1 MKKNNKETTNLKISE
16 VNSNSSSVK
25 DPKETISQDLDKQA
39 ESNKVIKEEDIDDK
53 TKIDEVNFTSDSYAP
68 DEINS
73 YDNASMVINNLISC
87 EHYPKTPEDKE
98 NLIPFLNKISF
109 AIKRNEIYGISADNK
124 FALNILIEIL
134 GNMRSYYKGFVKL
147 TNLGTSTIK
156 RAINEKIF
164 YVDSHKMVY
173 EDMTLIEQL
182 MLIAVMQNKDKNV
195 NYADLERSILDM
207 IMKCSMED
215 LVAIKIKHLS
225 NSTKMVIAIL
235 VACMSYSEKIIINA
249 IDYEFAQADCERLS
263 HIFDYF
269 HIKKTIVFASM
280 QSKLIGM
287 CANHVI
293 FINHGVI
300 KADCSINELYLKW
313 DHISCSIKCD
323 DNEKFSKILVSNY
336 KGVTTSIID
345 NVIYVKNYGDQ
356 TVAYKDIYDLGLR
369 NKIRINFIRFNGGRV
384 ENAFNEI
391 KETFNDIY

>member
-1 MKKNNKETTNLKISE
+1 
-16 VNSNSSSVK
+16 
-25 DPKETISQDLDKQA
+25 
-39 ESNKVIKEEDIDDK
+39 
-53 TKIDEVNFTSDSYAP
+53 
-68 DEINS
+68 
-73 YDNASMVINNLISC
+73 
-87 EHYPKTPEDKE
+87 
-98 NLIPFLNKISF
+98 
-109 AIKRNEIYGISADNK
+109 
-124 FALNILIEIL
+124 
-134 GNMRSYYKGFVKL
+134 
-147 TNLGTSTIK
+147 
-156 RAINEKIF
+156 
-164 YVDSHKMVY
+164 
-173 EDMTLIEQL
+173 
-182 MLIAVMQNKDKNV
+182 
-195 NYADLERSILDM
+195 
-207 IMKCSMED
+207 
-215 LVAIKIKHLS
+215 
-225 NSTKMVIAIL
+225 
-235 VACMSYSEKIIINA
+235 
-249 IDYEFAQADCERLS
+249 
-263 HIFDYF
+263 
-269 HIKKTIVFASM
+269 M